1 MSEKIKVGDMV
12 IMPGQKLMEG
22 EPTPIAIVL
31 KTKDDRYQDRRIGRV
46 KVYWIQDE
54 ESAWEPQKWLKVIN
68 ESR

>member
-1 MSEKIKVGDMV
+1 VKVGDLA

-31 KTKDDRYQDRRIGRV
+31 QTKPDGVYRGTPGIGRI
-46 KVYWIQDE
+46 KVYWIQDQE
-54 ESAWEPQKWLKVIN
+54 IAWEPMKWLKVIN